1 MRSTWTSNLLWA
13 LVIAEGVG
21 VLSALCIELAGI
33 PWRRAIGDTL
43 FFEGAVLLVV
53 GGLVDMARS
62 VTFAHIRA
70 LPRIG
75 EAPPRI
81 RKPGRSVVLLIAGLL
96 MCLQG
101 VLLVRLFP
109 LSGG

>member
-1 MRSTWTSNLLWA
+1 MRSAWVSYLLWA
-13 LVIAEGVG
+13 LGIAEGVS
-21 VLSALCIELAGI
+21 VLTALCIELAGI
-33 PWRRAIGDTL
+33 PWRSAIGDTL
-43 FFEGAVLLVV
+43 FFEGAVLLVI

-62 VTFAHIRA
+62 VTFTHIRA
-70 LPRIG
+70 LPQIG
-75 EAPPRI
+75 GAPPRI

-96 MCLQG
+96 LCLQG